1 MNPTIFFSVC
11 SLFYCLFLMFT
22 VFSKTEKNNA
32 ENKIFKILLLINLGS
47 LICESAGIFLGS
59 NYKKFELLNDIALRL
74 MLVLYVSWFSMFIVF
89 ILNIS
94 KRRNKLNIRD
104 NKIIFVVMLLAQ
116 LAVVFL
122 PIIYNTNKD
131 GVIIYSSGLAVQTV
145 YYYVMACEISCLF
158 IMFTHAKKVKIANYA
173 SLFALVVLS
182 TLSAAIQSYYPS
194 LLLSASTETFVLYIA
209 YINTKKMETMRK
221 IEICTISSI

>member
-11 SLFYCLFLMFT
+11 SLFYCLFLIIT
-22 VFSKTEKNNA
+22 VFSKLEKNDS
-32 ENKIFKILLLINLGS
+32 ENKILKILLLLNLGS
-47 LICESAGIFLGS
+47 LICEAAGIFLGN
-59 NYKKFELLNDIALRL
+59 NYEKFELLNDIALRL
-74 MLVLYVSWFSMFIVF
+74 MLVLYVAWFSMFVAF

-94 KRRNKLNIRD
+94 KKKKILSIRD
-104 NKIIFVVMLLAQ
+104 NKIIFVIMLLAIV
-116 LAVVFL
+116 AVIFL

-145 YYYVMACEISCLF
+145 YYYVMACEVSCLF
-158 IMFTHAKKVKIANYA
+158 IMFSHAKKVKIANYA
-173 SLFALVVLS
+173 SLFALVILS

-209 YINTKKMETMRK
+209 YINTKKMETIQK
-221 IEICTISSI
+221 LEKEEK